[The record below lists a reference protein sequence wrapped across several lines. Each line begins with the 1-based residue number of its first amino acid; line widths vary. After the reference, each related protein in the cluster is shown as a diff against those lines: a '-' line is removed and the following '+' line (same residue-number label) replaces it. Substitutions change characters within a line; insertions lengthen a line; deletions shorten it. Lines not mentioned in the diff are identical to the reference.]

1 MPESRVYINDE
12 AAAADI
18 RRLKE
23 AIMKLDDS
31 LNATKR
37 VLQTASDMK
46 GQTGAAIVEQAGR
59 LETQIQSLKGNLNNT
74 IKSIQNAVN
83 EYHEKDSQLAR
94 NFSQY

>member
-18 RRLKE
+18 RRLRE
-23 AIMKLDDS
+23 AITKLEDS

-37 VLQTASDMK
+37 VQQTGSDMK
-46 GQTGAAIVEQAGR
+46 GKTGAAITEQAAR

-83 EYHEKDSQLAR
+83 EYHERDSELAR
-94 NFSQY
+94 NISRY